1 MREKTL
7 KARTVFKGRLLAV
20 EVLDVELE
28 CGKRSIREIVRHPGA
43 AVVLAQLED
52 GRFVFV
58 RQFRKA
64 AEKTI
69 LEIVA
74 GGLEKG
80 ESPVDCARR
89 ELREETGYTAR
100 KLVSLGTVY
109 PAPGYT
115 DEVLHLYFAITGRV
129 RGSGSPDEDER
140 LTVEYFTEKQVDRM
154 IRDGRIHDAKTL
166 AAWMLWKAKTS
177 RK

>member
-1 MREKTL
+1 MVEKTL
-7 KARTVFKGRLLAV
+7 KSKTVFNGRLLRV
-20 EVLDVELE
+20 EVIDVKVHN
-28 CGKRSIREIVRHPGA
+28 GRRSIREIVRHPGA
-43 AVVLAQLED
+43 AVVLAQLVD

-64 AEKTI
+64 VEKTI
-69 LEIVA
+69 LEVVA

-89 ELREETGYTAR
+89 ELSEETGYTAM

-115 DEVLHLYFAITGRV
+115 DEVLHLYFAVTGRV
-129 RGSGSPDEDER
+129 RGIGSPDDDER
-140 LTVEYFTEKQVDRM
+140 LAVEHFSEKQVDRM
-154 IRDGRIHDAKTL
+154 ISDGRIHDAKTL
-166 AAWMLWKAKTS
+166 AVWMLWKAKIS